1 MEFSEALIS
10 SGARKILQFWERRDI
25 YFQAWLVQNY
35 HTFFEDTIAANSF
48 PIVLLWDWK
57 FNEYIL
63 SFIEASV
70 AQFNSRTWNIVF
82 ITKRDGGT
90 FDISIFEKKK
100 PDEVPH
106 WNIEPIHSTHMLYWK
121 EVWKMKM
128 TIESIPTQTTINTRY
143 LAAIE
148 NQK

>member
-35 HTFFEDTIAANSF
+35 HTFFEDIIASNSF

-57 FNEYIL
+57 WDEYIL

-70 AQFNSRTWNIVF
+70 AQFNNRVWNIVF
-82 ITKRDGGT
+82 ITKVDTDT
-90 FDISIFEKKK
+90 FDILVFEKRK
-100 PDEVPH
+100 PEEVPVY
-106 WNIEPIHSTHMLYWK
+106 NLEPIHSTHILYWK
-121 EVWKMKM
+121 EVRKTQM
-128 TIESIPTQTTINTRY
+128 TIASMSTQNRINNDY

-148 NQK
+148 DQK